1 MNLIMKD
8 LPVYRIKNKGDKW
21 LVLRPDNS
29 VVNEVDHATKAAAEK
44 HLSLL
49 VAYKYC
55 TTEQTETTV

>member
-1 MNLIMKD
+1 MSND

-44 HLSLL
+44 HLDLL
-49 VAYKYC
+49 VAYKIC
-55 TTEQTETTV
+55 RVENI